1 MVAEMKKRKI
11 AVAVDIREMKWVLA
25 LEAECGNGNEKWR
38 PGYLVE
44 ETEEEVEEE
53 RVCKERSTGKSGRQ
67 KRGHML
73 GWGLFAPLFVVTL
86 CCVLCC
92 SFNDIILPLNCCGCV
107 RISYELLFRYIVS
120 LELLF
125 FFFKKKKLSNYVILN
140 Y

>member
-25 LEAECGNGNEKWR
+25 VEAESGSGNEKWR

-44 ETEEEVEEE
+44 ETEEDEVEEE
-53 RVCKERSTGKSGRQ
+53 RVCKERWTGKSGRQ

-86 CCVLCC
+86 AVCCV
-92 SFNDIILPLNCCGCV
+92 V
-107 RISYELLFRYIVS
+107 RLMTLFYP
-120 LELLF
+120 
-125 FFFKKKKLSNYVILN
+125 
-140 Y
+140 